1 MSETLGY
8 PRDGGLWAD
17 RDNVL
22 WVAVKTGGGVY
33 VRRLWDTDCM
43 TEDPMLFEECDLD
56 GFTPFTPV
64 SSLDAIGDYMDAL
77 PQGHGLYR
85 DHVGDDLWAKDGN
98 VLRLIRR
105 DGQWLTDGET
115 TPASNSPY
123 GPWLPVTWSVVRDVE
138 ETPWKPTQPDANA
151 IIRTGRIVA
160 FPPVESFGRLER
172 DKWLAVK
179 NLEESAEL
187 VEASK
192 RWLKTGSD
200 ADRIDMLSELADVIQ
215 TLANLAVAFDITD
228 GELKDA
234 ADACRERNRR
244 KGRL

>member
-22 WVAVKTGGGVY
+22 WVAAKTSDGAY
-33 VRRLWDTDCM
+33 VLRLWDTDGM
-43 TEDPMLFEECDLD
+43 TDQPMLFEEADLD
-56 GFTPFTPV
+56 GYMPFTPV
-64 SSLDAIGDYMDAL
+64 TKLSATGDYVDT
-77 PQGHGLYR
+77 PYDGHGLYR
-85 DHVGDDLWAKDGN
+85 DRVCNDLWVKDGN
-98 VLRLIRR
+98 VLRQIRR
-105 DGQWLTDGET
+105 ADRWLVDGTE
-115 TPASNSPY
+115 TPAVDSPY
-123 GPWLPVTWSVVRDVE
+123 GPWMPVSWSVVRDVE
-138 ETPWKPTQPDANA
+138 ETPWKPTKIDPHA
-151 IIRTGRIVA
+151 IVCSGRVVT

-192 RWLKTGSD
+192 RWLKSGSA

-215 TLANLAVAFDITD
+215 TVANLTVAFDITD
-228 GELKDA
+228 RELSEA
-234 ADACRERNRR
+234 LDACRERNRK